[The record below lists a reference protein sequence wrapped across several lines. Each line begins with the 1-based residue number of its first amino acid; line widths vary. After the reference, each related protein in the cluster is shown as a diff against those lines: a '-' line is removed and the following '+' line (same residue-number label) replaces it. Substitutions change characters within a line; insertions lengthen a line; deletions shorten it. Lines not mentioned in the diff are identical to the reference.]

1 VTYLGGATDFMAKD
15 VTSSLSDSLKENILA
30 DIKLGKPVGS
40 GASGRIL
47 EAEWGKRKVA
57 VKEIHSILIDE
68 ASEEELQAVRGNFER
83 ECERSLLTI
92 HPNIVKFY
100 GIHFPPGA
108 RLPSLVMELLQCSL
122 TDLLKQE
129 PGLVIM
135 TKLSLLLDITL
146 GLSYLHSFNPP
157 IVHRDL
163 SSNNVLIYNRK
174 GLQLVAKI
182 GDLGACRLVD
192 QRKVSQMTM
201 APGTVDFMPPEAL
214 QTDDIYYG
222 VKLDVFSF
230 ACVMLHTLSHKWPTP
245 TQPVVTD
252 PVTREHKGRSEVE
265 RRSSFFDCILATID
279 RKKSRI
285 LIPLLKLCLSNLP
298 GDRPLIIT
306 VNRQLQD
313 MIDNEPKPSE
323 LCVCL

>member
-1 VTYLGGATDFMAKD
+1 MARD
-15 VTSSLSDSLKENILA
+15 ITSSLSDSLKENILP
-30 DIKLGKPVGS
+30 DIKLGKQIGS

-47 EAEWGKRKVA
+47 EAEWGRRKVA
-57 VKEIHSILIDE
+57 VKEIHSLLINE
-68 ASEEELQAVRGNFER
+68 ASDEELRVVRGNFER

-129 PGLVIM
+129 PRLAIM
-135 TKLSLLLDITL
+135 TKLSLLVDISL
-146 GLSYLHSFNPP
+146 GLSYLHSYHPP
-157 IVHRDL
+157 IIHRDL

-182 GDLGACRLVD
+182 GDLGACRLVN
-192 QRKVSQMTM
+192 QKKVSQMTM
-201 APGTVDFMPPEAL
+201 VPGTVDFMPPEAL
-214 QTDDIYYG
+214 QTDEIHYG

-252 PVTREHKGRSEVE
+252 PVTRQHKARSEIE
-265 RRSSFFDCILATID
+265 RRSSFFDDIVATID
-279 RKKSRI
+279 GRKSKV
-285 LIPLLKLCLSNLP
+285 LIPLMKHCLSNLP
-298 GDRPLIIT
+298 GDRPSMNT
-306 VNRQLQD
+306 VNRELENLL
-313 MIDNEPKPSE
+313 DNEPKPSE
-323 LCVCL
+323 LCICLLHLHTQ